1 MEDACFI
8 FFTIGSLDIVYHLD
22 YNSNMHTDYL
32 ALLRLMQLA
41 DSALPVGAA
50 AHSFGLETL
59 VAEEYLEVTQ
69 LGPFLRDYLEEAGVV
84 EGAFCRLG
92 YRLASHTDR
101 ALFTAEWLALNEQLS
116 AIKTARESRAASA
129 ALGRRFL
136 QLLLGLE
143 DAPLIQIA
151 MQSAR
156 SSGKDTHYSIAFG
169 LAGGVVKIDET
180 AMTLA
185 YFQQSLIGLVS
196 ACQRL
201 LPLGQSQA
209 SQLIW
214 QLKPTLLTVADRSKE
229 VAANCDVMSLCTPLV
244 EVGSMRHPYLA
255 TRLFIS

>member
-1 MEDACFI
+1 
-8 FFTIGSLDIVYHLD
+8 
-22 YNSNMHTDYL
+22 MHTDYL

-41 DSALPVGAA
+41 DSALPIGAT

-59 VAEEYLEVTQ
+59 VVEEKLEVTQ

-84 EGAFCRLG
+84 ESAFCRLG
-92 YRLASHTDR
+92 YRLVSQTDP
-101 ALFTAEWLALNEQLS
+101 ALFTAQWLALNERSS

-136 QLLLGLE
+136 KLLLSLD
-143 DAPLIQIA
+143 DAPLIHLAI
-151 MQSAR
+151 QSAR
-156 SSGKDTHYSIAFG
+156 SAGRDTHYSIAFG
-169 LAGGVVKIDET
+169 LAGGIVQVDET
-180 AMTLA
+180 AVTLA
-185 YFQQSLIGLVS
+185 YLQQSLIGLVS

-214 QLKPTLLTVADRSKE
+214 QLKPTLLSVGDRSKE
-229 VAANCDVMSLCTPLV
+229 VAANSDEMSLCTPLV
-244 EVGSMRHPYLA
+244 EVGSIRHPHLA

>member
-1 MEDACFI
+1 
-8 FFTIGSLDIVYHLD
+8 
-22 YNSNMHTDYL
+22 MHTDDYL

-136 QLLLGLE
+136 QLLLSLE

-196 ACQRL
+196 A
-201 LPLGQSQA
+201 